1 MAITFN
7 SAAIDGGIS
16 ATGLYAHIVKI
27 AGPRKVVEGGSTSW
41 VISYG
46 VIVHKDASARAAD
59 NQGWGNRVPFRQID
73 VFSIE
78 TANLDTYPTM
88 AVLYADLKTKIAS
101 IASSIADA

>member
-46 VIVHKDASARAAD
+46 VIVHKDASARAVD
-59 NQGWGNRVPFRQID
+59 NEGWGNRVPFRQID
-73 VFSIE
+73 IFSIE

>member
-27 AGPRKVVEGGSTSW
+27 AGPRKIVEDGAASW

-59 NQGWGNRVPFRQID
+59 NEGWGNRVPSRQID
-73 VFSIE
+73 IFSIE
-78 TANLDTYPTM
+78 MANLDTYPTM